1 MAAPAGS
8 ADDLDAV
15 RAVVDALKAFPAE
28 EQRRILRWAQE
39 KLGLPAS
46 PAPVLG
52 ATPGALPEAA
62 LPIPGGAARRDIR
75 TFLQQKDPSSD
86 NQFAAAVAYYFAFEA
101 PDTEKKAE
109 ITAADL
115 QHAARLSGRQR
126 FQRPI
131 YTLHNATKSGY
142 LDKGRARGSFRL
154 NTVGENLVAMA
165 MPSQASMTDASGARR
180 RPSKKRPSGKTRGRK
195 RSK

>member
-1 MAAPAGS
+1 MAAPSGS

-46 PAPVLG
+46 PPPLPG
-52 ATPGALPEAA
+52 ATPAVLPEAA
-62 LPIPGGAARRDIR
+62 PTIPGSPARHHDIR
-75 TFLQQKDPSSD
+75 TFLQQKSPSSD
-86 NQFAAAVAYYFAFEA
+86 TQFAAAVAYYFAFEA

-115 QHAARLSGRQR
+115 QHAARLSGRER
-126 FQRPI
+126 LTRPI
-131 YTLHNATKSGY
+131 YTLLTHQIA
-142 LDKGRARGSFRL
+142 L
-154 NTVGENLVAMA
+154 TVG
-165 MPSQASMTDASGARR
+165 DARMFWEV
-180 RPSKKRPSGKTRGRK
+180 SKAISAHLL
-195 RSK
+195 